1 MEIATLRRASKLAER
16 IGHIQVATVGQDGVP
31 HMTVAGKLAI
41 DPEGLVE
48 VTAWFCP
55 MTVENLSMN
64 RAISLVIW
72 DPAADKGYQLLGM
85 TERLEDMAYLDGY
98 IPEQEDDVPIPQVM
112 RKLVIRVDKI
122 LDFRHAPHSDIEAS

>member
-1 MEIATLRRASKLAER
+1 MEIAALRRASKLAER
-16 IGHIQVATVGQDGVP
+16 IGHIQVATVGHDGVP
-31 HMTVAGKLAI
+31 HMTVAGKLSI

-55 MTVENLSMN
+55 MTVKNLSMN

>member
-1 MEIATLRRASKLAER
+1 METATLHRANKLAEK
-16 IGHIQVATVGQDGVP
+16 IGHIQIATVGQDGMP
-31 HMTVAGKLAI
+31 HMTVAGKLSI

-72 DPAADKGYQLLGM
+72 DPATDKGYQLLGM
-85 TERLEDMAYLDGY
+85 TERLEDLAYLDGY

-112 RKLVIRVDKI
+112 QKLVVRVDKI
-122 LDFRHAPHSDIEAS
+122 LNFRRAPHSDIEAS